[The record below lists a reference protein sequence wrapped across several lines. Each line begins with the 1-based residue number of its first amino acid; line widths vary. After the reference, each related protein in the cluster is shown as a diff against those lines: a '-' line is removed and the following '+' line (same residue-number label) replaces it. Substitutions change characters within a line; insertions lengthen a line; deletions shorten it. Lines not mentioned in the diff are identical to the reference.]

1 MKTAV
6 KLFKVEGEY
15 DGRPTSGFIYAANEN
30 DAEGLF
36 VMEWTWGTH
45 DDVPIS
51 IEAKFVTDAQA
62 EVAVEGGAPVARFLT
77 EREKAAWWQKLE
89 PETYKPTRGRALA

>member
-45 DDVPIS
+45 DDIPIS
-51 IEAKFVTDAQA
+51 IEARFVTNAQ
-62 EVAVEGGAPVARFLT
+62 
-77 EREKAAWWQKLE
+77 REKAAWWQKLE
-89 PETYKPTRGRALA
+89 PETYKPKRGRALA